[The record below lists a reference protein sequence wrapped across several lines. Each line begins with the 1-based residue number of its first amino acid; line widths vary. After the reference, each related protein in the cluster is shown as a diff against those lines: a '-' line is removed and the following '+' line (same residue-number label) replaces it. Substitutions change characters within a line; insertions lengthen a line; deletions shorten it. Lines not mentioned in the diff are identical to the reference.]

1 MSIVP
6 ELAKN
11 QATCIVPIYNEGRNI
26 ARVLTELTQLP
37 FLKQIIC
44 VDDGSIDNSVSE
56 IKKSFPQVLL
66 LELPK
71 NMGKAFAVKT
81 GLACAKY
88 ENILLF
94 DADIQNISLEEITIS
109 FKLFTT
115 QKADMLILGRTCPNP
130 VLRATRGDIIVSGER
145 WLKRSDLTKV
155 FETLSFDKFALEVAI
170 NHFMEK
176 HHKNICWFQ
185 TSAENTF
192 KTSKYGFWDGWMST
206 FAEIITL
213 ATSPFSIINQF
224 FHFKPKE
231 IKADSF

>member
-6 ELAKN
+6 EIAKN

-26 ARVLTELTQLP
+26 ARVLTELTKLP

-56 IKKSFPQVLL
+56 IKEIKENFPQILL

-81 GLACAKY
+81 GLDRAQS

-94 DADIQNISLEEITIS
+94 DADIQNISLEDIATS
-109 FKLFTT
+109 FKLFLA
-115 QKADMLILGRTCPNP
+115 QQPDMLILGRTCPNLL
-130 VLRATRGDIIVSGER
+130 LRATRTDIILSGER
-145 WLKRSDLTKV
+145 WLKKRDLEMV
-155 FETLSFDKFALEVAI
+155 FETLRFDKFALEIAI
-170 NHFMEK
+170 NHFMEQNK
-176 HHKNICWFQ
+176 KTICWFQ

-206 FAEIITL
+206 FEEIITVF
-213 ATSPFSIINQF
+213 TSQFSIINQVLN
-224 FHFKPKE
+224 FKPKE
-231 IKADSF
+231 IKG